1 MVEAGLKSHHQTEAT
16 TKASRRLIFTTIGIA
31 VKRCSATALTIIETA
46 RVHTGIKEEM
56 TKNRRR
62 RRRPKKEINKF
73 CGVCANLE
81 AVCNQRTET
90 IELIRV
96 YKITLR
102 CYFENVECA
111 CTVSIFQAQ
120 ISPANIS
127 IGLYI
132 TVTSR
137 CSFYFI
143 FPMRCNHS
151 WIVKQTEQPYNRICW
166 HWHTTWKSSENHYYI
181 ITINIIVIIIRML
194 SLPLSL
200 SSCSVCC
207 KWNRNEPCRRWENW
221 LGASNKSTPKKKMC
235 NVGGGGTTALNCIEN
250 DCEVGWNMK
259 NILGTFNGFISD

>member
-1 MVEAGLKSHHQTEAT
+1 MVKEKSMAWSWPEIPPSKWSHNQS
-16 TKASRRLIFTTIGIA
+16 KSIFTTIGIA
-31 VKRCSATALTIIETA
+31 VRRCSASALTIIETA

-56 TKNRRR
+56 TKNRR

-120 ISPANIS
+120 ISPTNIS

-143 FPMRCNHS
+143 SQCVATIHESSNKLNNHT
-151 WIVKQTEQPYNRICW
+151 IAYADTGIQHENRPKI
-166 HWHTTWKSSENHYYI
+166 I
-181 ITINIIVIIIRML
+181 IT
-194 SLPLSL
+194 SLPL
-200 SSCSVCC
+200 
-207 KWNRNEPCRRWENW
+207 
-221 LGASNKSTPKKKMC
+221 
-235 NVGGGGTTALNCIEN
+235 
-250 DCEVGWNMK
+250 
-259 NILGTFNGFISD
+259 ILL